1 MEKMRQ
7 WTILAAL
14 GVVGVLAAG
23 WFLLV
28 SPQRAHASDL
38 RAKAATAQQA
48 TAGLRSQVAQLK
60 QQQKGEPA
68 QQRRL
73 MQIAAQIPDNPQLP
87 TLIRELSAA
96 AHASGVSLVSL
107 SPSQPAAVASATT
120 ATGAVATTATAAAAA
135 PAPLAQIPVGITVTG
150 SYFNIESFF
159 RSVEHL
165 DRALMVTGFTLTPS
179 SAPSD
184 SGSGSAA
191 SSAPDAVDGQVQA
204 VVYESPPVAA
214 TTTTPQT
221 AAPSTQTQSSAPAQ
235 SGTAGN

>member
-120 ATGAVATTATAAAAA
+120 ATGAVGTCSARADPGRDHRDRLVLQHRELLPLGGA
-135 PAPLAQIPVGITVTG
+135 PRPRAHGHRLHAHAVERSLRQRLGQCSQLGTG
-150 SYFNIESFF
+150 
-159 RSVEHL
+159 RG
-165 DRALMVTGFTLTPS
+165 RW
-179 SAPSD
+179 
-184 SGSGSAA
+184 SGSGGRVRVPAGGGDDDHTADRGSVDPDPVL
-191 SSAPDAVDGQVQA
+191 SSGAVRHRGKL
-204 VVYESPPVAA
+204 
-214 TTTTPQT
+214 
-221 AAPSTQTQSSAPAQ
+221 
-235 SGTAGN
+235 GAGRHD